1 MLWLLLLLLL
11 LLLLAV
17 HCCWWLQG
25 ALSFLGPMMWAW
37 LAVDLVKA
45 ALGTDYARVVRAV
58 YVLAQVSLELQVE
71 VVVVVDAL

>member
-1 MLWLLLLLLL
+1 M
-11 LLLLAV
+11 AV
-17 HCCWWLQG
+17 DVMIAPATLVHCWWLQG

-71 VVVVVDAL
+71 VVVEDAL